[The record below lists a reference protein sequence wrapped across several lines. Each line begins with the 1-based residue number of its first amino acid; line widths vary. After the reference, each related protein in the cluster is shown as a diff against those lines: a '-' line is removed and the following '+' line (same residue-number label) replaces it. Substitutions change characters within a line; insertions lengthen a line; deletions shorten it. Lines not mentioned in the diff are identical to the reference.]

1 MMRFNPAGTRMLV
14 YKSKIVGGTG
24 YDRYGC
30 PEGPYFPL
38 EDRDGAFMEQN
49 EFGDHTALVY
59 GDYRKDLKLLAEMM
73 KIEYVEF
80 TD

>member
-1 MMRFNPAGTRMLV
+1 MRFNPAGDKMLV
-14 YKSKIVGGTG
+14 FKSIIVGGTG

-38 EDRDGAFMEQN
+38 KDRDGAFKAPN
-49 EFGDHTALVY
+49 EFGDHTALVF
-59 GDYRKDLKLLAEMM
+59 GDYRHDLKILAEMM
-73 KIEYVEF
+73 GIEYIEF